1 MVLQISLVA
10 IAIAVALAVFLRYM
24 RASVGLALV
33 GAAIVGTLAAGYGI
47 PLRRFAEGASAYLY
61 FNLVVIMAGMLVT
74 MLRDHGLLKVIIG
87 DIVRLLHRRP
97 YLLLI
102 GLGFATMLP
111 GALTGSGTV
120 GVIAMGGLVGPI
132 LATLG
137 LSTRRIA
144 AVVGISGVLSLVAPP
159 VNMYGMIMAAGLN
172 MPYQDTL
179 VPSLWVTLFLGI
191 VCLLWIGWGRLRP
204 SDDLTKWTDNLP
216 TSFERVQAYIPLLV
230 VFALIVAGRVFPHG
244 MPAIGLPGI
253 FVIGVLLLGALRRN
267 VGELQVAASRTM
279 EEMLPILGIMTGIG
293 VLVQVLS
300 LTGVKGLLVTG
311 IMILPLALAYVSLF
325 VVLPFAGSVL
335 AFGSAAVFGLPFLWA
350 NAGIDPRISIVGLS
364 LAIAIGAVIPPT
376 ALVGRF
382 TVTSV
387 GYKGNYMSFIKA
399 VAAPAL
405 FVSGVGILIA
415 AYANQL
421 TFLLGG

>member
-10 IAIAVALAVFLRYM
+10 VAIGIALAVFLRYM
-24 RASVGLALV
+24 KASVGLALA
-33 GAAIVGTLAAGYGI
+33 GAAVVGTLVSGYGL
-47 PLRRFAEGASAYLY
+47 PLRRFAEGATAYLY
-61 FNLVVIMAGMLVT
+61 FNLVVIVAGILIT
-74 MLRDHGLLKVIIG
+74 LLRDHGLLKVIIG

-120 GVIAMGGLVGPI
+120 GVLAMGGLVGPI

-137 LSTRRIA
+137 LNTRQIA
-144 AVVGISGVLSLVAPP
+144 AVVGVSGVLSLVAPP
-159 VNMYGMIMAAGLN
+159 VNVYGMIMSAGLN

-179 VPSLWVTLFLGI
+179 VPALWITLGLEVI
-191 VCLLWIGWGRLRP
+191 CLLWIAWGKLKP
-204 SDDLTKWTDNLP
+204 SDDLQQWTEEFP
-216 TSFERVQAYIPLLV
+216 TSSERAQAYLPLGV
-230 VFALIVAGRVFPHG
+230 IFALVIASRLFPLT
-244 MPAIGLPGI
+244 MPPLGLPGI
-253 FVIGVLLLGALRRN
+253 FVVGVLLLVLLRRN
-267 VGELQVAASRTM
+267 VKELHEASLRTM
-279 EEMLPILGIMTGIG
+279 DEMLPILGIMTGIG

-311 IMILPLALAYVSLF
+311 IMVLPLALAYASF
-325 VVLPFAGSVL
+325 YVLLPLAGSIL
-335 AFGSAAVFGLPFLWA
+335 AFGAAAVFGLPFLWA

-364 LAIAIGAVIPPT
+364 LAISIGAMIPPT

-382 TVTSV
+382 ALSSV
-387 GYKGNYMSFIKA
+387 GYEGSYMSFA
-399 VAAPAL
+399 RSVAAPVLLINA
-405 FVSGVGILIA
+405 VGILVA
-415 AYANQL
+415 VYANQL

>member
-1 MVLQISLVA
+1 MVLQITIVA
-10 IAIAVALAVFLRYM
+10 VAIAVALALLLRYTKS
-24 RASVGLALV
+24 AVGIALV
-33 GAAIVGTLAAGYGI
+33 GAAVVGALVGGYGV

-61 FNLVVIMAGMLVT
+61 FNLVVIVAGILVT
-74 MLRDHGLLKVIIG
+74 LLRDHGLLEVIIG

-97 YLLLI
+97 YMLLI

-120 GVIAMGGLVGPI
+120 GALAMGGLVGPI

-137 LSTRRIA
+137 LNTRQIA
-144 AVVGISGVLSLVAPP
+144 AVVGVSGLLSLVAPP

-179 VPSLWVTLFLGI
+179 TPALWITLFLEI
-191 VCLLWIGWGRLRP
+191 ICLLWIAWGKLRP
-204 SDDLTKWTDNLP
+204 SDDLHRWTETMP
-216 TSFERVQAYIPLLV
+216 TGTERAQAYLPLGV
-230 VFALIVAGRVFPHG
+230 IFALIIAGRVFPHQ
-244 MPAIGLPGI
+244 MPAIGLPGV
-253 FVIGVLLLGALRRN
+253 FAIGVVLLALLRRN
-267 VGELQVAASRTM
+267 VRELHEASLRTM

-311 IMILPLALAYVSLF
+311 IMILPLAWAYASFYLL
-325 VVLPFAGSVL
+325 LPLAGSIL

-364 LAIAIGAVIPPT
+364 LAISIGAMIPPT

-382 TVTSV
+382 TLSSV
-387 GYKGNYMSFIKA
+387 GYEGSYMSFIRS
-399 VAAPAL
+399 VAGPVL
-405 FVSGVGILIA
+405 FINAVGILVA